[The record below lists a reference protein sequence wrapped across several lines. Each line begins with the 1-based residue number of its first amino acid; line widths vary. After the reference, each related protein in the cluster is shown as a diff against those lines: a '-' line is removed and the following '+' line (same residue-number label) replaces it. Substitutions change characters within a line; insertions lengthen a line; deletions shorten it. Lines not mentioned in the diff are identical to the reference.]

1 MYFQKARAV
10 PDAVAIDLLGDA
22 VLQHRLLAQVAA
34 ASVVW
39 RGAAVFLRLLRQ
51 HRPHRAVRCL

>member
-34 ASVVW
+34 ASVAW
-39 RGAAVFLRLLRQ
+39 LAGAVLLRLLRQ